1 MLLAEKF
8 MLLLINEKKEKI
20 PGGWAFGGKPI
31 AAGIIVMSIMDL
43 VFKEKIIL
51 EKTGRKKAII
61 KIIDA
66 SPTGY
71 NFLDTI
77 FTKIKEFEKE
87 KNVAK
92 IVRKFSKKESIDII
106 NALFTQL
113 DEQQIIKIESPMKMG
128 RSGRQ
133 VLEKPEIKRKVMQ
146 EIQSVVIE
154 NKEPDGELLSLI
166 CILAIYSRKHIIAFH
181 YLAFAKEY
189 RKQAWKYFKILMKDL
204 KSDKLRELIAKIAP
218 SIATVQF
225 MNLFNAL
232 NQLNAALGQLFAQ
245 MGAISR

>member
-8 MLLLINEKKEKI
+8 ILLLINEKKEKI
-20 PGGWAFGGKPI
+20 PGGWHFGGIPI

-43 VFKEKIIL
+43 VFKKKIIL

-66 SPTGY
+66 NPTGI
-71 NFLDTI
+71 NFLDDI

-87 KNVAK
+87 KKVAK
-92 IVRKFSKKESIDII
+92 IVRKLTKRDSFNII
-106 NALFTQL
+106 NALFTHL
-113 DEQQIIKIESPMKMG
+113 DEQQIIKLESRMKGG

-133 VLEKPEIKRKVMQ
+133 VLEKPEVKRKVIQ
-146 EIQSVVIE
+146 EIHRVVIE

-166 CILAIYSRKHIIAFH
+166 CVMATYSRNNIINFH

-204 KSDKLRELIAKIAP
+204 KSDKLGTRIEKIAP
-218 SIATVQF
+218 SIAVVPIF
-225 MNLFNAL
+225 DFLIEIRYAYRID
-232 NQLNAALGQLFAQ
+232 QLHLIYMKLP
-245 MGAISR
+245 